1 MKSEW
6 YVSTIDDVCLL
17 VTDGA
22 HNSPPSVENGEYM
35 ASVKDFAEYGFDF
48 STCKR
53 ISSEDYSKL
62 EKQGCV
68 PNIGD
73 VLVGKDG
80 ARYFEDIVI
89 YKQPERPALLSSIAI
104 LRVNPEI
111 ITSEFLYYTLKSPA
125 VKKDVRDN
133 YGSGSA
139 IPRIVLK
146 DFKRMPIRYPSI
158 EDQRKITLIFEAI
171 DAKIDLNNR
180 INDNLEQQVKALF
193 LNYYNQSTTE
203 VRFTDLIQILGG
215 GTPKTSEIS
224 YWNGKIPLFTPKD
237 VGNPYTL
244 NTEKSITEAGLDHC
258 NSRLFPVNTV
268 FVTARGTVGKVALA
282 GVPMAMNQS
291 CYALI
296 GKDIH
301 QILVY
306 FYTLKA
312 VERLKY
318 KASGAVFDAI
328 ITKDFEM
335 ENLKTLSNSATEDF
349 IVKAEP
355 VYQLILNNT
364 IENQRLGKLRDTLLP
379 QLMSGELDVSAVE
392 L

>member
-146 DFKRMPIRYPSI
+146 DFKRMPIHYPSI

-180 INDNLEQQVKALF
+180 INDNLQQQVSVLYQSWFENFELSNGICPENWSCQELSTIANIASGKRPPLKSEVC
-193 LNYYNQSTTE
+193 NQETPIPIVGAASIMGFTSESNHRDKILVTGR
-203 VRFTDLIQILGG
+203 VGTHGVVQRFNSPCWTSDNTLVITSPFYEFTNQILCRIDYSSMNRGSTQPLITQG
-215 GTPKTSEIS
+215 DMKKVIVL
-224 YWNGKIPLFTPKD
+224 IPD
-237 VGNPYTL
+237 EETL
-244 NTEKSITEAGLDHC
+244 AKFEEFAGSLMARWEKNCDENIKL
-258 NSRLFPVNTV
+258 
-268 FVTARGTVGKVALA
+268 AL
-282 GVPMAMNQS
+282 
-291 CYALI
+291 
-296 GKDIH
+296 
-301 QILVY
+301 
-306 FYTLKA
+306 
-312 VERLKY
+312 
-318 KASGAVFDAI
+318 
-328 ITKDFEM
+328 
-335 ENLKTLSNSATEDF
+335 
-349 IVKAEP
+349 
-355 VYQLILNNT
+355 
-364 IENQRLGKLRDTLLP
+364 LRDTLLP
-379 QLMSGELDVSAVE
+379 KLMSGELDVSAIE
-392 L
+392 I